1 MKITV
6 ERFTS
11 DAETTL
17 STVFVDGKFACFGLE
32 DEYRTEKV
40 AGETRIPAGT
50 YKVGLRNV
58 GGMTA
63 RYADRYP
70 DIHRGMLHILDVP
83 NFQWIYVHVG
93 NRDEHTAGCLL
104 VGTGAMARQS
114 AMSVQASVEAYKAF
128 YSRVADAAESGTL
141 EIEIMDRD
149 REDD

>member
-58 GGMTA
+58 GEGILAQPLGPDRPVGEAYAGLSVAIA
-63 RYADRYP
+63 RAAVSSRQP
-70 DIHRGMLHILDVP
+70 
-83 NFQWIYVHVG
+83 
-93 NRDEHTAGCLL
+93 
-104 VGTGAMARQS
+104 VGTSRRRPL
-114 AMSVQASVEAYKAF
+114 ASRHLA
-128 YSRVADAAESGTL
+128 
-141 EIEIMDRD
+141 
-149 REDD
+149 